1 MIDRYRKLG
10 RISSESLPADWLVKY
25 SKKKKKKVKL
35 RSSKKRNLTERT
47 LNEWLI
53 KKIKFFC
60 LQNAKNI
67 QKKKKKRRRREK
79 KHNSPPIS
87 FFLSYFLEEK
97 RKRQEK
103 ENFQRRDSE
112 LAVNKFPSRLTFV
125 IMLPLKKADGIRDR
139 IN

>member
-1 MIDRYRKLG
+1 MSPKCQKHT
-10 RISSESLPADWLVKY
+10 EKE
-25 SKKKKKKVKL
+25 KKKKKK
-35 RSSKKRNLTERT
+35 RKKAQ
-47 LNEWLI
+47 
-53 KKIKFFC
+53 FP
-60 LQNAKNI
+60 
-67 QKKKKKRRRREK
+67 
-79 KHNSPPIS
+79 PPIS

>member
-1 MIDRYRKLG
+1 MPKTYRK
-10 RISSESLPADWLVKY
+10 R
-25 SKKKKKKVKL
+25 KKKKKK
-35 RSSKKRNLTERT
+35 RKKAQ
-47 LNEWLI
+47 
-53 KKIKFFC
+53 FP
-60 LQNAKNI
+60 
-67 QKKKKKRRRREK
+67 
-79 KHNSPPIS
+79 PPIS

>member
-1 MIDRYRKLG
+1 MPKTYRK
-10 RISSESLPADWLVKY
+10 R
-25 SKKKKKKVKL
+25 KKK
-35 RSSKKRNLTERT
+35 E
-47 LNEWLI
+47 EE
-53 KKIKFFC
+53 
-60 LQNAKNI
+60 
-67 QKKKKKRRRREK
+67 EK
-79 KHNSPPIS
+79 KSPIPPPPIS

>member
-1 MIDRYRKLG
+1 MPKTYRK
-10 RISSESLPADWLVKY
+10 R
-25 SKKKKKKVKL
+25 
-35 RSSKKRNLTERT
+35 
-47 LNEWLI
+47 
-53 KKIKFFC
+53 
-60 LQNAKNI
+60 
-67 QKKKKKRRRREK
+67 KKKRRRREK
-79 KHNSPPIS
+79 KHNSPPPIS